1 VTALLELQGVWAG
14 YGGSDVLRD
23 LSLQVPAGAITCVV
37 GPNGAGKS
45 TILRVVSGQLR
56 PRVGHLRFEGQDIG
70 GFTPRQ
76 VLGLGIVQ
84 VAQNHTLFPDMTVR
98 ENVEMGG
105 YLLRDRAEVQ
115 RRRAG
120 VEELLPVVGER
131 AHDRAGS
138 LSGGQ
143 QRLVEFARCLML
155 DPKVVVLDEPSMGL
169 DPRTLRLVLR
179 QVRAMWEAGRTILLV
194 EQNVRAG
201 LSLAHHAVVVES
213 GHVRLEG
220 SGQDLLANPE
230 IAQLY
235 LGGGAA
241 PAQAHEPRSGPGG

>member
-1 VTALLELQGVWAG
+1 MSGLLDLQGIWAG

-23 LSLQVPAGAITCVV
+23 LSFSVPEGSITCVV

-45 TILRVVSGQLR
+45 TILRVVSGQIN
-56 PRVGHLRFEGQDIG
+56 PRLGSVTFDGKQVAGRN
-70 GFTPRQ
+70 PRQ
-76 VLGLGIVQ
+76 MLQLGVVQ

-105 YLLRDRAEVQ
+105 FLLGDRQEVG
-115 RRRAG
+115 RRLRNIQ
-120 VEELLPVVGER
+120 ELFPIIVER
-131 AHDRAGS
+131 AQDKAGA

-155 DPKVVVLDEPSMGL
+155 DPKLVVLDEPSMGL
-169 DPRTLRLVLR
+169 DPKTLRSMLE
-179 QVRAMWEAGRTILLV
+179 QVRAMWNDGRTVLLV

-201 LSLAHHAVVVES
+201 LSLATRAVVVES

-220 SGQDLLANPE
+220 SGADVLGNPE
-230 IAQLY
+230 IAKLY
-235 LGGGAA
+235 LGGAIT
-241 PAQAHEPRSGPGG
+241 PA

>member
-1 VTALLELQGVWAG
+1 MTALLELTGIWAG

-23 LSLQVPAGAITCVV
+23 LSFSVPAGGITCVV

-45 TILRVVSGQLR
+45 TILRVVSGQLS
-56 PRVGHLRFEGQDIG
+56 PRLGTVTFDGQQIG
-70 GFTPRQ
+70 GRNPRQ

-84 VAQNHTLFPDMTVR
+84 VAQSHSLFPDMTVR

-105 YLLRDRAEVQ
+105 FLIRDRAEVTK
-115 RRRAG
+115 RRKQI
-120 VEELLPVVGER
+120 EELFPIVTDR
-131 AHDRAGS
+131 ADDKAGS

-155 DPKVVVLDEPSMGL
+155 DPKLVVLDEPSMGL
-169 DPRTLRLVLR
+169 DPKTLRNVLA
-179 QVRAMWEAGRTILLV
+179 QIRAMWQDGRTILLV

-201 LSLAHHAVVVES
+201 LSMATHAVVVES
-213 GHVRLEG
+213 GHVRLQGTG
-220 SGQDLLANPE
+220 SEVVDNPE

-235 LGGGAA
+235 LGGGTA
-241 PAQAHEPRSGPGG
+241 PAPVA

>member
-1 VTALLELQGVWAG
+1 MSALLELDGVWAG

-23 LSLQVPAGAITCVV
+23 LTFSVPAGSVTCIV

-45 TILRVVSGQLR
+45 TILRVISGQVT
-56 PRVGHLRFEGQDIG
+56 PRRGAVTFEGRRISG
-70 GFTPRQ
+70 RSPRQ
-76 VLGLGIVQ
+76 ILALGIVQ
-84 VAQNHTLFPDMTVR
+84 VAQSHSLFPDMTVR

-105 YLLRDRAEVQ
+105 FLLRDRSEVG
-115 RRRAG
+115 RRRRQI
-120 VEELLPVVGER
+120 EELFPIVV
-131 AHDRAGS
+131 DRADDKAGA

-155 DPKVVVLDEPSMGL
+155 DPKLVVLDEPSMGL
-169 DPRTLRLVLR
+169 DPKTLKTVLR
-179 QVRAMWEAGRTILLV
+179 QVRTMWEDGRTILLV

-201 LSLAHHAVVVES
+201 LSLATRAVVVES
-213 GHVRLEG
+213 GTVRLEG
-220 SGQDLLANPE
+220 TGSGVMGNPE

-241 PAQAHEPRSGPGG
+241 PAPVG

>member
-1 VTALLELQGVWAG
+1 MSALLELDGVWAG

-23 LSLQVPAGAITCVV
+23 LTFSVPEGSVTCIV

-45 TILRVVSGQLR
+45 TILRVVSGQ
-56 PRVGHLRFEGQDIG
+56 V
-70 GFTPRQ
+70 TPRRGTVTFQ
-76 VLGLGIVQ
+76 GRRISGRNPRQILALGIVQ
-84 VAQNHTLFPDMTVR
+84 VAQSHSLFPDMTVR

-105 YLLRDRAEVQ
+105 FLLRDRAEVA
-115 RRRAG
+115 RRRRQI
-120 VEELLPVVGER
+120 EDLFPIVV
-131 AHDRAGS
+131 DRADDKAGA

-155 DPKVVVLDEPSMGL
+155 DPKLVVLDEPSMGL
-169 DPRTLRLVLR
+169 DPKTLTTVLR
-179 QVRAMWEAGRTILLV
+179 QVRTMWEDGRTILLV

-201 LSLAHHAVVVES
+201 LSLATRAVVVES
-213 GHVRLEG
+213 GTVRLEG
-220 SGQDLLANPE
+220 TGSEVVGNPE

-241 PAQAHEPRSGPGG
+241 PAPVG

>member
-1 VTALLELQGVWAG
+1 MTDLLELRGVWAG

-23 LSLQVPAGAITCVV
+23 LSISVPEGGITCVV

-56 PRVGHLRFEGQDIG
+56 TRRGSVLFDGRDIAG
-70 GFTPRQ
+70 LSPRQ
-76 VLGLGIVQ
+76 ILGLGIVQ
-84 VAQNHTLFPDMTVR
+84 VAQEHTLFTDMTVR
-98 ENVEMGG
+98 ENVELGG
-105 YLLRDRAEVQ
+105 FLLRDRAELA
-115 RRRAG
+115 RRLDR
-120 VEELLPVVGER
+120 VTELFPIVRER
-131 AHDRAGS
+131 GRDKAGS

-155 DPKVVVLDEPSMGL
+155 EPRLVVLDEPSMGL
-169 DPRTLRLVLR
+169 DPKTLRLVLR
-179 QVRAMWEAGRTILLV
+179 QVRAMREAGRTVLLV

-201 LSLAHHAVVVES
+201 LSLATHAVVVES

-220 SGQDLLANPE
+220 SGTELQESSE

-235 LGGGAA
+235 LGGGTAA
-241 PAQAHEPRSGPGG
+241 VGM

>member
-1 VTALLELQGVWAG
+1 MSGLLDLDGVWAG

-23 LSLQVPAGAITCVV
+23 LTFSVPEGSVTCIV

-45 TILRVVSGQLR
+45 TILRVVSGQVA
-56 PRVGHLRFEGQDIG
+56 PRRGTVTFAGKRISGRN
-70 GFTPRQ
+70 PRQ
-76 VLGLGIVQ
+76 ILALGIVQ
-84 VAQNHTLFPDMTVR
+84 VAQSHSLFPDMTVR

-105 YLLRDRAEVQ
+105 FLLRDRAEVA
-115 RRRAG
+115 RRRKQI
-120 VEELLPVVGER
+120 EDLFPIVV
-131 AHDRAGS
+131 DRADDKAGA

-155 DPKVVVLDEPSMGL
+155 DPKLVVLDEPSMGL
-169 DPRTLRLVLR
+169 DPRTLKNVLR
-179 QVRAMWEAGRTILLV
+179 QVRTMWEDGRTILLV

-201 LSLAHHAVVVES
+201 LSLATRAVVVES
-213 GHVRLEG
+213 GTVRLAGTG
-220 SGQDLLANPE
+220 SEVMGNPE

-241 PAQAHEPRSGPGG
+241 PAPVG

>member
-1 VTALLELQGVWAG
+1 MTTDHLLELRGVWAG

-23 LSLQVPAGAITCVV
+23 LSVTVPEGGITCVV

-56 PRVGHLRFEGQDIG
+56 PRRGSVLFDGRDIAG
-70 GFTPRQ
+70 LSPRQ
-76 VLGLGIVQ
+76 ILGLGIVQ
-84 VAQNHTLFPDMTVR
+84 VAQEHTLFTDMTVR
-98 ENVEMGG
+98 ENVELGG
-105 YLLRDRAEVQ
+105 FLLRDKAELA
-115 RRRAG
+115 RRLDR
-120 VEELLPVVGER
+120 VTELFPIVRER
-131 AHDRAGS
+131 ARDKAGS

-155 DPKVVVLDEPSMGL
+155 EPRLVVLDEPSMGL
-169 DPRTLRLVLR
+169 DPKTLRLVLR
-179 QVRAMWEAGRTILLV
+179 QVRAMREAGRTVLLV

-201 LSLAHHAVVVES
+201 LSLATHAVVVES

-220 SGQDLLANPE
+220 SGVELQESSE

-235 LGGGAA
+235 LGGGTAA
-241 PAQAHEPRSGPGG
+241 VGM

>member
-1 VTALLELQGVWAG
+1 MTNLLELRGVWAG

-23 LSLQVPAGAITCVV
+23 LSIAVPEGGVTCVV

-56 PRVGHLRFEGQDIG
+56 PRLGSVLFDGREIAGRS
-70 GFTPRQ
+70 PRQ

-98 ENVEMGG
+98 ENVELGG
-105 YLLRDRAEVQ
+105 FLLRDRAELA
-115 RRRAG
+115 RRLER
-120 VEELLPVVGER
+120 VTELFPIVRER
-131 AHDRAGS
+131 GRDKAGS

-155 DPKVVVLDEPSMGL
+155 EPRLIVLDEPSMGL
-169 DPRTLRLVLR
+169 DPKTLRQVLR
-179 QVRAMWEAGRTILLV
+179 QVRAMREAGRTVLLV

-201 LSLAHHAVVVES
+201 LSLATHAVVVES

-220 SGQDLLANPE
+220 SGADLRGSSE
-230 IAQLY
+230 IGDLY
-235 LGGGAA
+235 LGAA
-241 PAQAHEPRSGPGG
+241 RRP

>member
-1 VTALLELQGVWAG
+1 MTTLLELEGVWAG

-23 LSLQVPAGAITCVV
+23 LNLAVPAGSITCVV

-45 TILRVVSGQLR
+45 TILRLVSGQLS
-56 PRVGHLRFEGQDIG
+56 PRLGHVRFEGHEIG
-70 GFTPRQ
+70 GLNPRQ

-98 ENVEMGG
+98 QNVEMGG
-105 YLLRDRAEVQ
+105 FLIRDKVEVARRLRQIEEYFPIVTDRADDK
-115 RRRAG
+115 AG
-120 VEELLPVVGER
+120 
-131 AHDRAGS
+131 A

-169 DPRTLRLVLR
+169 DPKTLRLVLK
-179 QVRAMWEAGRTILLV
+179 QVKTMWEEGRTVLLV

-201 LSLAHHAVVVES
+201 LSLATQAVVVES

-220 SGQDLLANPE
+220 TGAEVLANPE
-230 IAQLY
+230 IAHLY
-235 LGGGAA
+235 LGGGTA
-241 PAQAHEPRSGPGG
+241 PAPAT

>member
-1 VTALLELQGVWAG
+1 MSGLLDLDGVCAG

-23 LSLQVPAGAITCVV
+23 LTFSVPEGSVTCIV

-45 TILRVVSGQLR
+45 TILRVVSGQVA
-56 PRVGHLRFEGQDIG
+56 PRRGTVTFAGKRISGRN
-70 GFTPRQ
+70 PRQ
-76 VLGLGIVQ
+76 ILALGIVQ
-84 VAQNHTLFPDMTVR
+84 VAQSHSLFPDMTVR

-105 YLLRDRAEVQ
+105 FLLRDRAEVA
-115 RRRAG
+115 RRRKQI
-120 VEELLPVVGER
+120 EDLFPIVV
-131 AHDRAGS
+131 DRADDKAGA

-155 DPKVVVLDEPSMGL
+155 DPKLVVLDEPSMGL
-169 DPRTLRLVLR
+169 DPRTLKNVLR
-179 QVRAMWEAGRTILLV
+179 QVRAMWEDGRTILLV

-201 LSLAHHAVVVES
+201 LSLATRAVVVES
-213 GHVRLEG
+213 GTVRLAGTG
-220 SGQDLLANPE
+220 SEVMGNPE

-241 PAQAHEPRSGPGG
+241 PAPVG

>member
-1 VTALLELQGVWAG
+1 VSELLELQGIWAG

-23 LSLQVPAGAITCVV
+23 LTLSVPAGSITCVV

-45 TILRVVSGQLR
+45 TILRVVSGQLK
-56 PRVGHLRFEGQDIG
+56 PRRGTVAFDGREIG
-70 GFTPRQ
+70 GRSPRQ
-76 VLGLGIVQ
+76 ILGLGIVQ

-98 ENVEMGG
+98 ENVELGG
-105 YLLRDRAEVQ
+105 FLVRDRAEVA
-115 RRRAG
+115 RRLERITE
-120 VEELLPVVGER
+120 VFPIVRDR
-131 AHDRAGS
+131 AHDKAGA

-169 DPRTLRLVLR
+169 DPKTLRTVLR
-179 QVRAMWEAGRTILLV
+179 QVRAMWDAGRTILLV

-201 LSLAHHAVVVES
+201 LSLATRAIVVES

-220 SGQDLLANPE
+220 TGDEVLGNAE

-235 LGGGAA
+235 LGGGTA
-241 PAQAHEPRSGPGG
+241 PSVR

>member
-1 VTALLELQGVWAG
+1 MDALLELDHVWAG

-23 LSLQVPAGAITCVV
+23 LTLSVPRGSITCVV

-45 TILRVVSGQLR
+45 TVLRVISGQLS
-56 PRVGHLRFEGQDIG
+56 PRLGTVTFEGQRIDGRSAREIL
-70 GFTPRQ
+70 Q
-76 VLGLGIVQ
+76 LGIVQ

-105 YLLRDRAEVQ
+105 FLIRDKGEVSRRLNQIEELFPIVTDRANDK
-115 RRRAG
+115 AG
-120 VEELLPVVGER
+120 
-131 AHDRAGS
+131 A

-155 DPKVVVLDEPSMGL
+155 NPDLVVLDEPSMGL
-169 DPRTLRLVLR
+169 DPKTLRTVLR
-179 QVRAMWEAGRTILLV
+179 QVKAMWQAGRTILLV

-201 LSLAHHAVVVES
+201 LSLATQAVVVES

-220 SGQDLLANPE
+220 TGPEVMDNPE

-241 PAQAHEPRSGPGG
+241 PVARA

>member
-1 VTALLELQGVWAG
+1 MSGLLQMEGVWAG

-23 LSLQVPAGAITCVV
+23 LSFSVPAGSITCVV

-45 TILRVVSGQLR
+45 TVLRVVSGQLR
-56 PRVGHLRFEGQDIG
+56 PRLGRVLFEGHEING
-70 GFTPRQ
+70 LSPRQ

-98 ENVEMGG
+98 DNVEMGG
-105 YLLRDRAEVQ
+105 FLLRDRAETG
-115 RRRAG
+115 RRLRQIED
-120 VEELLPVVGER
+120 VFPIVR
-131 AHDRAGS
+131 DRAQAKAGG

-155 DPKVVVLDEPSMGL
+155 DPKLVVLDEPSMGL
-169 DPRTLRLVLR
+169 DPKTLRTVLG
-179 QVRAMWEAGRTILLV
+179 QVRTIWEEGRTVLLV

-201 LSLAHHAVVVES
+201 LSLATRAVVVES

-220 SGQDLLANPE
+220 SGQEMLDNPE
-230 IAQLY
+230 VARLY
-235 LGGGAA
+235 LGGGTA
-241 PAQAHEPRSGPGG
+241 RSTA